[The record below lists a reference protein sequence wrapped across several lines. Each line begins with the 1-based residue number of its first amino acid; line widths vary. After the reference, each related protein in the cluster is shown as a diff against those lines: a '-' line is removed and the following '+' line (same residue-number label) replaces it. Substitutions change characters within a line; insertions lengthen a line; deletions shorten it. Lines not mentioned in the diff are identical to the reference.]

1 MVESGSKIPA
11 YCKPSANQ
19 ETLVSTLH
27 EWVIKFHF
35 MCTVIHVGVCL
46 LQQLS
51 VSSKPIK
58 RNKGSFCIGSS
69 QGRRHL
75 SMQELQK
82 TVRWHLKQVFPGRLK
97 KRYLIG
103 EATKASSWT
112 KWSNIHSSFP
122 EEEVTNMRYEKII
135 MIFGFKISIVKTSL
149 LFPLRNYLLKR
160 GEWQTTETQMNIRRN
175 L

>member
-1 MVESGSKIPA
+1 MVESGSKITA
-11 YCKPSANQ
+11 YWKPLANQ
-19 ETLVSTLH
+19 ETLVGTLH

-46 LQQLS
+46 LQQLF

-82 TVRWHLKQVFPGRLK
+82 TVRWYQ
-97 KRYLIG
+97 
-103 EATKASSWT
+103 ASVS
-112 KWSNIHSSFP
+112 
-122 EEEVTNMRYEKII
+122 R
-135 MIFGFKISIVKTSL
+135 
-149 LFPLRNYLLKR
+149 
-160 GEWQTTETQMNIRRN
+160 
-175 L
+175 